1 MLFWLAAMQKPCIK
15 GTRRGGGEKE
25 EGLVYT
31 AGKLLLFCLWVLGAP
46 TKDSKPGDQEPAGR
60 GVCCEATMT
69 TGMRK
74 NQKDVSWSLLAAG
87 WLQI

>member
-15 GTRRGGGEKE
+15 ETRRGGEKE

-31 AGKLLLFCLWVLGAP
+31 AGKLLLFCLWVLGANQRQQ
-46 TKDSKPGDQEPAGR
+46 TWRSRTGR
-60 GVCCEATMT
+60 GACCEATMT

-74 NQKDVSWSLLAAG
+74 NQEDVSWSLLAAG